1 MSEALTMTAA
11 PVAGPSP
18 NRPAERGPTDWT
30 APAMQ
35 ARIAARYRSERLFRT
50 LGVAALLIAAS
61 FLAFLLF
68 TIVRDGWSGFQRTEA
83 RLEVTFDAATLGID
97 PAALA
102 GPDADRVLARADYQ
116 ALLLQAAAQ
125 LGPADDTLS
134 DAAWLELREALV
146 ADPAL
151 LGKSASLWVPVR
163 SSVDLLAKGK
173 FDLNAP
179 SESRGVTD
187 EDVADWRWLQQEG
200 RLRTGFNDLFITGA
214 DSTEPELAGI
224 GGAAI
229 GSLLTLLVTIAIAFP
244 LGVLSAVWLE
254 EFAPKGRLADIIEL
268 SINNLAAVPSIIF
281 GLLGLA
287 FFLNF
292 AGMPRSAPLVG
303 GITLA
308 LMIMPVIVI
317 ASRVA
322 IKAVPPSIR
331 DAALGI
337 GASPIQVVFHH
348 VLPLALPG
356 IMTGT
361 ILGVARALGET
372 APLLMIGMRA
382 FLTSVPSGLSEPAT
396 ALPVQIFIWSDN
408 VSRGFVEKT
417 SGAIIVLLLFLLLIN
432 GLAIYLRNRFEVR
445 W

>member
-1 MSEALTMTAA
+1 MASMSE
-11 PVAGPSP
+11 P
-18 NRPAERGPTDWT
+18 RPRKAERQPTDWT
-30 APAMQ
+30 TGAMQ
-35 ARIAARYRSERLFRT
+35 GRIAARYRAERNFRR
-50 LGVAALLIAAS
+50 LGAAALVIAAS

-68 TIVRDGWSGFQRTEA
+68 TIVRDGASGFLRTEA
-83 RLEVTFDAATLGID
+83 RITVTFDAATLGVD
-97 PAALA
+97 PAAVA
-102 GPDADRVLARADYQ
+102 GPNGKAVLARADYPG
-116 ALLLQAAAQ
+116 LLLKAARQ
-125 LGPADDTLS
+125 LGPADGTLS
-134 DAAWLELREALV
+134 DAAWLDLREALL
-146 ADPAL
+146 ADPSL
-151 LGKSASLWVPVR
+151 IGKRATLWVPVR
-163 SSVDLLAKGK
+163 SQIDLLAKGK
-173 FDLNAP
+173 YDLAAP
-179 SESRGVTD
+179 ADSRGVSD
-187 EDVADWRWLQQEG
+187 REVANWRWLDSRG
-200 RLRTGFNDLFITGA
+200 LLRTGFNTAFLTGA

-224 GGAAI
+224 GGAAL
-229 GSLLTLLVTIAIAFP
+229 GSLLTVLVTIAIAFP

-254 EFAPKGRLADIIEL
+254 EFAPKGRIADIIEL

-322 IKAVPPSIR
+322 IKSVPPSIR

-361 ILGVARALGET
+361 IIGVARALGET
-372 APLLMIGMRA
+372 APLLLIGMRA
-382 FLTSVPSGLSEPAT
+382 FVTDVPQGFTQPAT
-396 ALPVQIFIWSDN
+396 VLPMQVFLWSDD
-408 VSRGFVEKT
+408 VQRGFVEKT
-417 SGAIIVLLLFLLLIN
+417 SAAIIVLLVVLIAMN
-432 GLAIYLRNRFEVR
+432 SLAIYLRNRFERR

>member
-1 MSEALTMTAA
+1 MTAA
-11 PVAGPSP
+11 LP
-18 NRPAERGPTDWT
+18 ERQPTDWES
-30 APAMQ
+30 PAMRS
-35 ARIAARYRSERLFRT
+35 RIAGRYRAERNFRR
-50 LGVAALLIAAS
+50 LGAAALVIAAS

-68 TIVRDGWSGFQRTEA
+68 TIVRDGWSGFLRTEA
-83 RLEVTFDAATLGID
+83 RVEVSFSAATLGVD
-97 PAALA
+97 PAAVS
-102 GPDADRVLARADYQ
+102 GPDGAAVLARADYL
-116 ALLLQAAAQ
+116 ALMNEAAKG
-125 LGPADDTLS
+125 LGPAAGSLS
-134 DAAWLELREALV
+134 DAAWLVLRDELLAK
-146 ADPAL
+146 PAL
-151 LGKSASLWVPVR
+151 LGQRVSVWVPVR
-163 SSVDLLAKGK
+163 STIDLLAKDK
-173 FDLNAP
+173 FDLSAP
-179 SESRGVTD
+179 ADSRGVSD
-187 EDVADWRWLQQEG
+187 REVEAWRWLEREG
-200 RLRTGFNDLFITGA
+200 RLRTGFNSAFFGNA

-224 GGAAI
+224 GGAVL
-229 GSLLTLLVTIAIAFP
+229 GSLFTLFITIIIALP

-254 EFAPKGRLADIIEL
+254 EFAPKGRLADVIEL

-292 AGMPRSAPLVG
+292 AGLPRSSPFVG

-337 GASPIQVVFHH
+337 GASPIQVVFQH

-361 ILGVARALGET
+361 IIGIARALGET
-372 APLLMIGMRA
+372 APLLLIGMRA
-382 FLTSVPSGLSEPAT
+382 FVTDVPQGLASPAT
-396 ALPVQIFIWSDN
+396 VLPMQVFLWSDD
-408 VSRGFVEKT
+408 VQRGFVEKT
-417 SGAIIVLLLFLLLIN
+417 SAAILVLLIILIAMN
-432 GLAIYLRNRFEVR
+432 SLAIYLRNRFERR